1 MFRLSDFDQQV
12 IQKWRI
18 TTRDLE
24 NVQRYVAKLQKHL
37 THSSLDDIAV
47 GGIYGTRALLHEV
60 VELRILL
67 ERDPDL
73 LRRSHAEVVTFFEA
87 NRDAHLAGLTEEYLY
102 LWRQVHR
109 HFNVWCNIGA
119 LVWANSPLV
128 FEELFETDL
137 PFHYPNEAEVRQ
149 AEEWLASFKRRRQR

>member
-1 MFRLSDFDQQV
+1 MFRLGDFDQQA
-12 IQKWRI
+12 IQRWQI
-18 TTRDLE
+18 TKRDLG

-37 THSSLDDIAV
+37 AHSSLDDITI
-47 GGIYGTRALLHEV
+47 GGIYGTSALLHEV

-73 LRRSHAEVVTFFEA
+73 LCRSHAEAVAFFEA

-102 LWRQVHR
+102 LWRQVHQ
-109 HFNVWCNIGA
+109 HFGVWCNIGA
-119 LVWANSPLV
+119 LAWASSPLV

-137 PFHYPNEAEVRQ
+137 PFHYPSEAEIRQ
-149 AEEWLASFKRRRQR
+149 AEGWLAAFKRRQR